1 MRYSRYFIQYMLCV
15 VFFFMT
21 SCEKDDTEPE
31 KVRTLMVY
39 LVGEGESTISGSL
52 KNNIRDMAL
61 GWKKSYN
68 GNIVIFYD
76 ANNAAPQLLTF
87 KIKKGVAEEE
97 VIKTYDE
104 NLNSASA
111 ETLNQVIKEM
121 QALYPAESYAMV
133 FGGHASGWLPPS
145 LQGGRSARSM
155 FRWENTISRSF
166 ADASSTAMDIR
177 DMAKAIPERLDF
189 ILFDA
194 CLMSSIEALYELR
207 DKAKYIIA
215 SPTETPIVGYPYDK
229 IMPYLWGKGDQLVSG
244 LKDVCRT
251 YYEFYDNYSAANRF
265 GTVALINAGE
275 LDNLFDLTREILG
288 GRASDAAG
296 IKASDVYSYPKVAY
310 NKCDRFFDLREYM
323 RFMTDD
329 ASLLDDYQKQL
340 DKVVLYKAA
349 TNPFYF
355 TTISDNV
362 FSGIATYI
370 PRAYWSKETA
380 AYWSFPWA
388 GVYDRDATE

>member
-39 LVGEGESTISGSL
+39 LVGQGDSNISGYL
-52 KNNIRDMAL
+52 KSNIRDMAK

-97 VIKTYDE
+97 VIKTYDDD
-104 NLNSASA
+104 LNSASA

-121 QALYPAESYAMV
+121 QALYPAESYAMI

-145 LQGGRSARSM
+145 LQGRSARSL
-155 FRWENTISRSF
+155 FRWENSITRSF
-166 ADASSTAMDIR
+166 ADASIMAMDIR

-194 CLMSSIEALYELR
+194 CLMSSIEALYEFR

-215 SPTETPIVGYPYDK
+215 SPTETPIIGYPYSEV
-229 IMPYLWGKGDQLVSG
+229 IPYFWSKGDQLEKD
-244 LKDVCRT
+244 LKETCRV
-251 YYEFYDNYSAANRF
+251 YYEFYNTYSSADRF
-265 GTVALINAGE
+265 GTVALVNMTE
-275 LDNLFDLTREILG
+275 LTNLYALTREILS
-288 GRASDAAG
+288 GRASDAAKMNG
-296 IKASDVYSYPKVAY
+296 SEVYSYPKVQY
-310 NKCDRFFDLREYM
+310 GKCDRFFDLREYM
-323 RFMTDD
+323 RFMTND
-329 ASLLDDYQKQL
+329 ASLLSAYQEQL

-349 TNPFYF
+349 TNPFYYK
-355 TTISDNV
+355 TIPDEM

-370 PRAYWSKETA
+370 PRAFWGKETD